1 MNPIKTPREMLL
13 EMAGIP
19 SMAGGRLV
27 GQDMLEQVAK
37 AIARYKRTYG
47 KEPPAADVQELKQH
61 VLSLSKPSSKLRTGP
76 EAEARAFHELA
87 TDPNLMFPS
96 GPDPFLTKALTGRTV
111 KGTYLRPKVQDI
123 NDPNVMQNIE
133 RAQEAGTL
141 ESIPLEGQSS
151 ITPSA
156 DYMARMA
163 QGIENAKLS
172 AGKTPLIDKL
182 KQDFFSR
189 HKRFP
194 TDEEL
199 DMIIAEFNPSRHQYG
214 EAGMSIVGER
224 PATARGMADW
234 KQRARTEGIEERYL
248 ERPPSEYPQYLKDE
262 LMLMQGQ
269 VPKKAEGRS
278 VRDMEAEMAMQG
290 RTPKRLRGYQQTMQA
305 ARNFLSGLRDAPIQT
320 AKSYMDLGE
329 MAGMYTPT
337 RLDETYMTAPQGR
350 FVPAYDTQS
359 GAYQTGVNAA
369 SLLGD
374 PLNYLFAAPYGKM
387 ARAAGQ
393 VSGARKTAIGSGLA
407 AAPSAMG
414 SPEYRSV
421 MEDYK

>member
-1 MNPIKTPREMLL
+1 MLL

-19 SMAGGRLV
+19 SMAAGRLV
-27 GQDMLEQVAK
+27 GRDMMEQVAK

-47 KEPPAADVQELKQH
+47 KEPPAADVQALKQH
-61 VLSLSKPSSKLRTGP
+61 VMSLSKPTSTLRTGP

-87 TDPNLMFPS
+87 TDPNLMFPA
-96 GPDPFLTKALTGRTV
+96 GPDPFLTKAMTGRTV
-111 KGTYLRPKVQDI
+111 KGTYLKPKVQDI
-123 NDPNVMQNIE
+123 SDPNVMQNIE
-133 RAQEAGTL
+133 RAQEAGTM
-141 ESIPLEGQSS
+141 EAIPVEGQAS

-182 KQDFFSR
+182 KQDFFKR
-189 HKRFP
+189 NKRFP

-214 EAGMSIVGER
+214 EMGSAIVGER

-262 LMLMQGQ
+262 LMLLQGQ

-278 VRDMEAEMAMQG
+278 VRDMEAELAVAN
-290 RTPKRLRGYQQTMQA
+290 RAPKKMRGYQQSLQA
-305 ARNFLSGLRDAPIQT
+305 AKDFMSGMRDAPIQT
-320 AKSYMDLGE
+320 ARGYMDLGE
-329 MAGMYTPT
+329 MVGMYTPK
-337 RLDETYMTAPQGR
+337 RADETYMSAPQGR
-350 FVPAYDTQS
+350 FVPQLETQS
-359 GAYQTGVNAA
+359 GGYQTGVNVA

-374 PLNYLFAAPYGKM
+374 PINYLFAAPYGRM
-387 ARAAGQ
+387 ARAAGRASRGQ
-393 VSGARKTAIGSGLA
+393 QAAGGAGLSAVPA
-407 AAPSAMG
+407 AAGPAG
-414 SPEYRSV
+414 YRSV

>member
-1 MNPIKTPREMLL
+1 MNPIKSPREMML

-19 SMAGGRLV
+19 SMAAGRLV
-27 GQDMLEQVAK
+27 GKDMLEQVAK
-37 AIARYKRTYG
+37 AIARYKKAYG
-47 KEPPAADVQELKQH
+47 KAPPEADVQELKKH
-61 VLSLSKPSSKLRTGP
+61 VMSLSRPSSTLRTGP
-76 EAEARAFHELA
+76 QAEARAFHELA
-87 TDPNLMFPS
+87 TDPNLMFPA
-96 GPDPFLTKALTGRTV
+96 GPDPFLTKAMTGRTV
-111 KGTYLRPKVQDI
+111 KGTYLKPKVQDI

-141 ESIPLEGQSS
+141 EAIPVEGQAS

-214 EAGMSIVGER
+214 ELGQAIVGER

-262 LMLMQGQ
+262 LMLLQGE
-269 VPKKAEGRS
+269 VPKKADGRS
-278 VRDMEAEMAMQG
+278 VRDMEAELAMAN
-290 RTPKRLRGYQQTMQA
+290 RAPKKMRGYQQTLQA
-305 ARNFLSGLRDAPIQT
+305 AKDFMSGMRDAPMQT
-320 AKSYMDLGE
+320 AKGYMDLGE
-329 MAGMYTPT
+329 MAGMYTPKQSE
-337 RLDETYMTAPQGR
+337 ETYMSAPQGR
-350 FVPAYDTQS
+350 FIPQLDTQR
-359 GAYQTGVNAA
+359 GGYQTGVNVA
-369 SLLGD
+369 SLIGD
-374 PLNYLFAAPYGKM
+374 PFNYLFALPYGRM

-393 VSGARKTAIGSGLA
+393 ASKGRQAAGGLGLA
-407 AAPSAMG
+407 AAPSAIG
-414 SPEYRSV
+414 SGGYRSV

>member
-1 MNPIKTPREMLL
+1 MNPIKSPREMLL

-19 SMAGGRLV
+19 SMSAGRLV
-27 GQDMLEQVAK
+27 GRDMMEQVAK

-47 KEPPAADVQELKQH
+47 KEPPAADVQELKKH
-61 VLSLSKPSSKLRTGP
+61 VMSLSKPSSTLRTGP

-87 TDPNLMFPS
+87 TDPNLMFPT
-96 GPDPFLTKALTGRTV
+96 GPDPFLTKAMTGRTV
-111 KGTYLRPKVQDI
+111 KGTYLKPKVQDI

-141 ESIPLEGQSS
+141 EAIPVEGQAS

-214 EAGMSIVGER
+214 EAGAAIVGER
-224 PATARGMADW
+224 PPTAKGMADW

-262 LMLMQGQ
+262 LMLLQGQ
-269 VPKKAEGRS
+269 VPRKAEGRS
-278 VRDMEAEMAMQG
+278 VRDMEAEMASQG
-290 RTPKRLRGYQQTMQA
+290 RTPQRLRGYQQSA
-305 ARNFLSGLRDAPIQT
+305 KAVKDFLSGLRDAPIQT
-320 AKSYMDLGE
+320 ARGYMDLGE
-329 MAGMYTPT
+329 MVGMYTPT
-337 RLDETYMTAPQGR
+337 RSEETYMSVPQGR
-350 FVPAYDTQS
+350 FVPQLDTQS
-359 GAYQTGVNAA
+359 GGYQTGVNVA

-374 PLNYLFAAPYGKM
+374 PINYLFAAPYGRM

-393 VSGARKTAIGSGLA
+393 ASKGRQAVGGLGLA
-407 AAPSAMG
+407 AAPAATG
-414 SPEYRSV
+414 PVGYRSV